1 MFSLNWLLEIG
12 RLPRRGWEEAASS
25 NNCCGAGAAAGPA
38 ASFFEEAI
46 GLVPP
51 GLLLYMVLLRS
62 HRTAHLYILCL
73 LALPVTSLSYS
84 FFLSFAIARTTT
96 IGTRTT
102 ESESM
107 PLQEGRLIFW
117 VGCGIVYCNHRARDS
132 GDVFTIETIYK
143 VFCVD

>member
-1 MFSLNWLLEIG
+1 MFSLNWVLEIG

-25 NNCCGAGAAAGPA
+25 NNCCLAGAGGPGPVGA
-38 ASFFEEAI
+38 CASFFEAI

-84 FFLSFAIARTTT
+84 FVLSF
-96 IGTRTT
+96 
-102 ESESM
+102 
-107 PLQEGRLIFW
+107 
-117 VGCGIVYCNHRARDS
+117 
-132 GDVFTIETIYK
+132 
-143 VFCVD
+143 FCHSQDDNYWD